1 LIDTSWIG
9 ALKMLVTDGRMKAL
23 EVRKVNGDTL
33 MSADTPAGFVELL
46 RSSGFADGYR
56 GMTFRG

>member
-1 LIDTSWIG
+1 
-9 ALKMLVTDGRMKAL
+9 MLVTDGRIKAL